1 MIKKINVIITSIIV
15 TTGMSILCLIVLSK
29 RIKPILVEI
38 TKSEALKLESNIVNN
53 SIDEI
58 LKEGYDTNKLFD
70 TVKSKDGV
78 IETIDFNSNQVN
90 KLLNM
95 LTMKVQNNLTMLDN
109 GIVEDLGIN
118 YKNIIENDH
127 LNLKKGIILEV
138 PVGTL
143 FKNIILA
150 DLGPKISVKL
160 HYLNDINSSR
170 STKIREYGINN
181 ALMEIYVNVEV
192 NIKVLLPFI
201 SEKIVLMTS
210 VPLAIKMVQGKIPT
224 YYGNDILKNS
234 NSYILP

>member
-1 MIKKINVIITSIIV
+1 M
-15 TTGMSILCLIVLSK
+15 
-29 RIKPILVEI
+29 
-38 TKSEALKLESNIVNN
+38 
-53 SIDEI
+53 
-58 LKEGYDTNKLFD
+58 
-70 TVKSKDGV
+70 
-78 IETIDFNSNQVN
+78 
-90 KLLNM
+90 
-95 LTMKVQNNLTMLDN
+95 
-109 GIVEDLGIN
+109 
-118 YKNIIENDH
+118 
-127 LNLKKGIILEV
+127 

-160 HYLNDINSSR
+160 HYLNDVNSSI

-181 ALMEIYVNVEV
+181 ALIEIYVNVEV
-192 NIKVLLPFI
+192 NIKVLSPFI